1 MDIRKLGAL
10 TAMSLLAMSL
20 AACENTGSPTRE
32 NVQKGYIS
40 IVKDSLEELNA
51 GVTSDAIDDYAA
63 CLVDATF
70 DQLSESGLSALANQ
84 DFSEAFSD
92 DDVTLISDASDDC
105 SQYIE
110 DSLDEAEAS
119 SSAS

>member
-70 DQLSESGLSALANQ
+70 DQLSESSLSALANQ